1 MKIMQVNVSTR
12 CQPRAGLL
20 PPKPQI
26 DPLPEAMVT
35 PVTRKHRLAKLGL
48 WSMAALCG
56 TLLSS
61 PGNAADADQPSTTWP
76 PSVKP
81 PAGAPNIVFIV
92 LDDVGYSW
100 SSVFGG
106 PVPTPNIDHLAT
118 QGLRYNNFHVNA
130 LCSPTRAALLSGRNA
145 HEIGLGTV
153 IEAATPA
160 PGYNSIWPKTA
171 VSVAE
176 VLKRNGY
183 STAAFGKWH
192 DTPAWEVNPAGP
204 FTHWPTSLGF
214 EHFYGFLGGA
224 TTQYDPLLFNDTTPV
239 ELPKTPEQGYLLN
252 PDLVNQAEHWVHQ
265 HDASAPDRPFF
276 LYFATGAIHSPHH
289 VPRDWIGKFKGQFD
303 LGWDKQ
309 REVTFA
315 KEKALGV
322 IPANAELTPR
332 PKELPAWDSLTDDE
346 RRLYAAQA
354 ELYAAYLAETDYELG
369 RLLNDLRAG
378 GHINDTAVFI
388 LVGDNGA
395 SGEGGLEGTIGFP
408 ATVQEQLAHLDEF
421 GSRDLANHVESAW
434 AWAAVTPFQWM
445 KQVASHL
452 GGTTDPLI
460 VSWPGHIKD
469 EGGLRSQFSFV
480 TDIAPTLFE
489 LAGVKFPEVVDGVK
503 QLPLEGTSLVFS
515 FDDAQAPSRHNQ
527 QYFEMVGNRGIYKDG
542 WWAGSRQGVPWAV
555 PGGKGEPGPW
565 ELYNLTNDFSQA
577 HNVADQYPD
586 ILKQLEDLY
595 ASEAERNHV
604 YPKGARGPGAGA
616 ALAQATF
623 QTNWTF
629 QSGAERIPAHY
640 TPRLGGNS
648 HHITAEIDAGTV
660 TPNGVIFAEGGRKG
674 GFALFVKNGRV
685 IYEGTPSSTSPATV
699 AHTQIVASHR
709 LPKGES
715 VIEVVATRI
724 PVPPGAKLQSL
735 RPPGGPGGPGRDG
748 ANVIQAFQIELLVNG
763 KSEAKGQF
771 VGVPLSGG
779 LLTIGRNLVNPVS
792 RDYDNPNPFNGVVNQ
807 VAFDITPAAVPV
819 AGAGSLAGPWR
830 KGDALEAG
838 DAPQIAE
845 RALVVSAEVEPS
857 GTNGVIISQGATGY
871 GYALYLQDGRPA
883 FALRNDGA
891 LTTVTAAEPLGNG
904 HFKLEA
910 RLTANGAITISV
922 DGRPVASGQASG
934 LIASQPARGLSVGYN
949 DIPVGDYTAPNAF
962 AGAIENVTVQ
972 TQ

>member
-1 MKIMQVNVSTR
+1 MLVLTGI
-12 CQPRAGLL
+12 L
-20 PPKPQI
+20 
-26 DPLPEAMVT
+26 
-35 PVTRKHRLAKLGL
+35 
-48 WSMAALCG
+48 ALCG
-56 TLLSS
+56 SLLA
-61 PGNAADADQPSTTWP
+61 GTCLAADSDPSAGSWP
-76 PSVKP
+76 PLVKP

-106 PVPTPNIDHLAT
+106 PVPTPNIDRLAA

-145 HEIGLGTV
+145 HEIGFGTV
-153 IEAATPA
+153 IEAATAA
-160 PGYNSIWPKTA
+160 PGYSSIWPKNA

-192 DTPAWEVNPAGP
+192 NTPAWEVNPAGP

-224 TTQYDPLLFNDTTPV
+224 TTQYDPLLFSDTTPV

-265 HDASAPDRPFF
+265 HNASAPDRPFF

-309 REVTFA
+309 REVTFT

-332 PKELPAWDSLTDDE
+332 PKELPAWDSLTADE
-346 RRLYAAQA
+346 QRLYAAQA

-395 SGEGGLEGTIGFP
+395 SGEGGLEGTIGYP
-408 ATVQEQLAHLDEF
+408 ATVQEQLKHLDEF

-469 EGGLRSQFSFV
+469 AGGLRSQFSFV
-480 TDIAPTLFE
+480 TDIAPTLYE
-489 LAGVKFPEVVDGVK
+489 LAGVQFPEEVDGVK
-503 QLPLEGTSLVFS
+503 QLPLEGSSLVFS
-515 FDDAQAPSRHNQ
+515 FDDSQAPSRHNL
-527 QYFEMVGNRGIYKDG
+527 QYFEMVGNRGIYQDG
-542 WWAGSRQGVPWAV
+542 WWAGSRQGVPWAA
-555 PGGKGEPGPW
+555 PGGRGEPGPW

-577 HNVADQYPD
+577 HNLADQFPEK
-586 ILKQLEDLY
+586 LRQLEDLY

-604 YPKGARGPGAGA
+604 YPKGVRGAGGPGA
-616 ALAQATF
+616 ALADAGF

-629 QSGAERIPAHY
+629 QAGAERIPARYGPH
-640 TPRLGGNS
+640 LGGS
-648 HHITAEIDAGTV
+648 AHHITAEVEIGTNK
-660 TPNGVIFAEGGRKG
+660 PNGVIFSEGGRKG
-674 GFALFVKNGRV
+674 GFALFVKDGLV
-685 IYEGTPSSTSPATV
+685 IYEGTPSSTSPTTV
-699 AHTQIVASHR
+699 PHTQIISSER
-709 LPKGES
+709 LPQGKS
-715 VIEVVATRI
+715 VIEVVANRI
-724 PVPPGAKLQSL
+724 EVAPGTPAAEPGPVVGGGQGLQARL
-735 RPPGGPGGPGRDG
+735 NGNQVFAID
-748 ANVIQAFQIELLVNG
+748 LLING
-763 KSEAKGQF
+763 QKVGSGKF
-771 VGVPLSGG
+771 TGVPLGGG
-779 LLTIGRNLVNPVS
+779 LLTIGSSAVSPVS
-792 RDYDNPNPFNGVVNQ
+792 RDYFDPNPFNGVINQ
-807 VAFDITPAAVPV
+807 VVFINTPSAEQPAAS
-819 AGAGSLAGPWR
+819 ATSDLAGPWH
-830 KGDALEAG
+830 KGDALASA
-838 DAPQIAE
+838 DAPQIAD
-845 RALVVSAEVEPS
+845 RALVISAEIEPA
-857 GTNGVIISQGATGY
+857 GGNGVIISQGAKANGF
-871 GYALYLQDGRPA
+871 ALYLQDGKPA
-883 FALRNDGA
+883 FSLRGRRQ
-891 LTTVTAAEPLGNG
+891 LTTVIASEPLGTG

-910 RLTANGAITISV
+910 RLAANGAISISV
-922 DGRPVASGQASG
+922 DGKEVATGQAPG
-934 LIASQPARGLSVGYN
+934 LIARQPAAGLSVGYN
-949 DIPVGDYTAPNAF
+949 DAPVGEYSAPNAF
-962 AGAIENVTVQ
+962 AGTIENVRVETN
-972 TQ
+972 